1 MSRWSRVARGSAA
14 ATVSVFVAAFSHSVA
29 GGSLPGVTG
38 LALCLALSVL
48 VCVALT
54 GRRLPLARL
63 AVSVAISQAMY
74 HWLFGAL
81 GSGTVVASGGRM
93 AAHVHDAVAVL
104 PTVTPHAHAGGDML
118 LAHVVAAIVTVLV
131 LAYGERSIAAT
142 ARYARTLVIAMLPAI
157 PDAPAVPAPVRLL
170 PTRLRVADP
179 LPRRVDHSG
188 LRHRGPPAASVV

>member
-38 LALCLALSVL
+38 IALCLALSVL

-81 GSGTVVASGGRM
+81 GSGTMVASGGRTPG
-93 AAHVHDAVAVL
+93 HLHDAAL
-104 PTVTPHAHAGGDML
+104 AIPATTPHAHAGGDML
-118 LAHVVAAIVTVLV
+118 LAHIAAAIVTVLV

-142 ARYARTLVIAMLPAI
+142 ARYAHALVVALLPAI
-157 PDAPAVPAPVRLL
+157 PDAPAVPTPARLV
-170 PTRLRVADP
+170 PARLRVADP

>member
-14 ATVSVFVAAFSHSVA
+14 DTVSVFVAAFSHSVA

-38 LALCLALSVL
+38 IALCLALSVL

-54 GRRLPLARL
+54 GRCLPLARL

-81 GSGTVVASGGRM
+81 GSGAVFASGGRM
-93 AAHVHDAVAVL
+93 PGHVHDVAL
-104 PTVTPHAHAGGDML
+104 AIPAAAPHAHTAGDML
-118 LAHVVAAIVTVLV
+118 LAHIVAAIVTILL
-131 LAYGERSIAAT
+131 LAFGERTLTAT
-142 ARYARTLVIAMLPAI
+142 ANYARTLVIALLPAL
-157 PDAPAVPAPVRLL
+157 PDAPAVPTPARLL

-188 LRHRGPPAASVV
+188 LRHRGPPAASAV